1 MSVAPAPT
9 AEMHGSPM
17 LPTAAAA
24 RPAPASTCAA
34 SAQTVVLPFVPVTAT
49 QRLSAA
55 LSRQA
60 NSTSLTSSE
69 HEAAAAW

>member
-1 MSVAPAPT
+1 MRPAAT
-9 AEMHGSPM
+9 ASMHGSPM

-34 SAQTVVLPFVPVTAT
+34 SAQAVVLPFVPVTAT

-60 NSTSLTSSE
+60 NSTSLITSADT
-69 HEAAAAW
+69 AAAAS

>member
-1 MSVAPAPT
+1 
-9 AEMHGSPM
+9 M

-24 RPAPASTCAA
+24 SPPRQHVRGQRAGRRSC
-34 SAQTVVLPFVPVTAT
+34 PFVPVTAT

-60 NSTSLTSSE
+60 NSTSLITSADT
-69 HEAAAAW
+69 AAAAS